1 MKLYA
6 TVASRSG
13 FLFLEPLFMPSTGFF
28 IVEYSQGLAKG
39 KRTITQR
46 LPKGKSKSVD
56 FTYLNSGKLPQT
68 LFVSSSMIAITSR
81 ND

>member
-28 IVEYSQGLAKG
+28 IANIVKA
-39 KRTITQR
+39 
-46 LPKGKSKSVD
+46 
-56 FTYLNSGKLPQT
+56 
-68 LFVSSSMIAITSR
+68 
-81 ND
+81 

>member
-13 FLFLEPLFMPSTGFF
+13 FLFWEPLFVPSTGFF

-46 LPKGKSKSVD
+46 E
-56 FTYLNSGKLPQT
+56 
-68 LFVSSSMIAITSR
+68 I
-81 ND
+81 